1 MTDKIDKVIADIMA
15 KRAEDLAS
23 ADKKQHELE
32 REESRQQIAT
42 KAATDLRTRIDR
54 FVTDLNTKLEVA
66 EIAVVLRVMSGDMDG
81 ELLSHYSAG
90 FAPASQGVD
99 PQVTAKFEIGTNGI
113 ANIFISAPEDAHA
126 RATFEFNTATTKDDD
141 IADVFAKFLQVAMK

>member
-66 EIAVVLRVMSGDMDG
+66 DIAVVLRVMPGDKVG
-81 ELLSHYSAG
+81 SYYPTTLRGSLRHPEGAILRSRPSSRSARTGLPIYSFRPRTMSTLG
-90 FAPASQGVD
+90 QRSSSTRRP
-99 PQVTAKFEIGTNGI
+99 
-113 ANIFISAPEDAHA
+113 
-126 RATFEFNTATTKDDD
+126 
-141 IADVFAKFLQVAMK
+141 